1 MSDLI
6 IWIEFIVAIVILM
19 IIARKSL
26 WIALVI
32 SALFLGF
39 MDLPFLEV
47 ARITYDT
54 LTDPAVLLL
63 SLSVALIAVIG
74 GAMQRSGLIN
84 DLVDNTRMRRRQAL
98 VVLPGLIGMLPIP
111 GGALLSAPVVKRA
124 APGLD
129 KNVKVA
135 INVWSRH
142 LIVMIYPLA
151 TLLPATKMAGLDLYE
166 MILYTIPGFLIL
178 WLLIYLFFLRQVENG
193 RVSRGKTS
201 AKKMAIP
208 VLVILSAPI
217 IHASMMYILPFIL
230 AEWFLLIGVMISLG
244 MAFFLGGL
252 SIREALPIT
261 RGMKAWNFGLIILGM
276 FIFLNIFTVSN
287 APGVI
292 ASLPLS
298 KALLVVFAGALLGL
312 ATGRVIVPVSVMVP
326 IIIAKYGED
335 AMDPIL
341 FSVMYFSIFIGYIIS
356 PIHPCVSVSMEY
368 FKATYTGVLRRSWVP
383 ALIAIGI
390 ALFAGIILL

>member
-6 IWIEFIVAIVILM
+6 VWIEFIVAIAILM
-19 IIARKSL
+19 ILARKSL

-39 MDLPFLEV
+39 MDLPFTEV

-54 LTDPAVLLL
+54 LTDTAVLLL
-63 SLSVALIAVIG
+63 AISVALIAVIG
-74 GAMQRSGLIN
+74 GAMQASGMIN
-84 DLVDNTRMRRRQAL
+84 DLVDNTKMRRRQAL

-111 GGALLSAPVVKRA
+111 GGALLSAPVIKRA

-151 TLLPATKMAGLDLYE
+151 ILLPATKMAGLDLYE
-166 MILYTIPGFLIL
+166 TLLYTIPGFLL
-178 WLLIYLFFLRQVENG
+178 LGLLIYIFFLRNVENG
-193 RVSRGKTS
+193 RVSKGKTS
-201 AKKMAIP
+201 AKKMALP

-217 IHASMMYILPFIL
+217 IHASMMYIFPSIL

-252 SIREALPIT
+252 SIREAIPIS

-276 FIFLNIFTVSN
+276 FIFLNIFTVSGGPE
-287 APGVI
+287 AI

-326 IIIAKYGED
+326 ILIAKYGEN
-335 AMDPIL
+335 AVDPIV
-341 FSVMYFSIFIGYIIS
+341 FSVMYFAIFIGYIIS
-356 PIHPCVSVSMEY
+356 PIHPCVSVSLEY
-368 FKATYTGVLRRSWVP
+368 FKATYTGMLRRSWVP
-383 ALIAIGI
+383 ALIAIGV
-390 ALFAGIILL
+390 ALLAGLILL

>member
-6 IWIEFIVAIVILM
+6 VWIEFIVAIAILM
-19 IIARKSL
+19 ILARKSL

-32 SALFLGF
+32 SALVLGF
-39 MDLPFLEV
+39 MGLPFIEV

-63 SLSVALIAVIG
+63 SLAVALIAVIG

-84 DLVDNTRMRRRQAL
+84 DLVDNTRMRRRPAL
-98 VVLPGLIGMLPIP
+98 VALPGLIGMLPIP
-111 GGALLSAPVVKRA
+111 GGALLSAPVIDRA

-129 KNVKVA
+129 RNVKVA
-135 INVWSRH
+135 VNVWSRH

-166 MILYTIPGFLIL
+166 TLLYTIPGFLL
-178 WLLIYLFFLRQVENG
+178 LGLLIYIFFLRNVENG
-193 RVSRGKTS
+193 RISRGKTS
-201 AKKMAIP
+201 AKKMALP

-217 IHASMMYILPFIL
+217 IHASMMYILPSIL
-230 AEWFLLIGVMISLG
+230 AEWFLLIGVVISLG

-252 SIREALPIT
+252 SIGELLPIT
-261 RGMKAWNFGLIILGM
+261 VKMKAWNFGLIIVGM
-276 FIFLNIFTVSN
+276 FIFLNIFTVSD
-287 APGVI
+287 APGAI
-292 ASLPLS
+292 ASLPLP
-298 KALLVVFAGALLGL
+298 KAFLLVFAGALLGL

-326 IIIAKYGED
+326 IIIVKYGES
-335 AMDPIL
+335 AMEPIL

-368 FKATYTGVLRRSWVP
+368 FKATYMGVLRISWIP
-383 ALIAIGI
+383 SLIALGI
-390 ALFAGIILL
+390 ALLAGWRLL